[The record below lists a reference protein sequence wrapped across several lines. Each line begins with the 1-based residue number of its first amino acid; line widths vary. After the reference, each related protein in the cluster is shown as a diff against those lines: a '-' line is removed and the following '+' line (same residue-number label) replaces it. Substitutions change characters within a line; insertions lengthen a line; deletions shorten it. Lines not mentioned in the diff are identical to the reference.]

1 MNAIAEALGSDS
13 LGIGGPGTGAERAPQ
28 APARPAPA
36 LPCLQSEQLNW
47 RGGRSQKKRRRRL
60 EIEINGL
67 ALVYSFE
74 RLAFFTATFPDNVRS
89 IKEAQRRFNSMN
101 TNAMR
106 GRFLAW
112 ASVVQRHRDG
122 RIHLHLVVV
131 CKKDVR
137 TGFDFVAVKGRDY
150 SSASAYLKAEWKFW
164 RKNAPKYGFGRMELL
179 PVRTSVER
187 FAGYVS
193 RYLTRQDGT
202 RRAEKGARLIR
213 YSRGWKTV
221 YGAFS
226 WVPDRSLIDRVQA
239 QEDEAFRRLGIRNV
253 FDAESRWGRGW
264 RRRFTSRSYTDRDTF
279 STIVHDAE
287 RSLEFFDGIDFAI
300 TEAWTEWDK
309 RAAAAA
315 ELLAYQKRCDEAY
328 AFQAVG

>member
-106 GRFLAW
+106 GRFQLDEYKRDAR
-112 ASVVQRHRDG
+112 SVSCMGKRRPKTQG
-122 RIHLHLVVV
+122 RPDTPAPGGRLQEGRENRLRFRRSE
-131 CKKDVR
+131 R
-137 TGFDFVAVKGRDY
+137 TGLFVSIGL
-150 SSASAYLKAEWKFW
+150 S
-164 RKNAPKYGFGRMELL
+164 
-179 PVRTSVER
+179 
-187 FAGYVS
+187 
-193 RYLTRQDGT
+193 Q
-202 RRAEKGARLIR
+202 I
-213 YSRGWKTV
+213 
-221 YGAFS
+221 
-226 WVPDRSLIDRVQA
+226 
-239 QEDEAFRRLGIRNV
+239 
-253 FDAESRWGRGW
+253 
-264 RRRFTSRSYTDRDTF
+264 
-279 STIVHDAE
+279 
-287 RSLEFFDGIDFAI
+287 
-300 TEAWTEWDK
+300 
-309 RAAAAA
+309 
-315 ELLAYQKRCDEAY
+315 
-328 AFQAVG
+328 